1 MFDYREMAAL
11 RLGSWI
17 AVTIWWLLEVWS
29 VLSPLNIR
37 TLLVS
42 LVVLRV
48 GGGGGGY
55 TVTSEKHHCSPE
67 RLGEK
72 P

>member
-1 MFDYREMAAL
+1 MFDYREMAAR
-11 RLGSWI
+11 RLGSFI

-42 LVVLRV
+42 LVVLPV
-48 GGGGGGY
+48 GRKGGY
-55 TVTSEKHHCSPE
+55 TVTS
-67 RLGEK
+67 
-72 P
+72 

>member
-48 GGGGGGY
+48 GGGGGY
-55 TVTSEKHHCSPE
+55 TVTS
-67 RLGEK
+67 
-72 P
+72 

>member
-1 MFDYREMAAL
+1 MFDYREMAAR
-11 RLGSWI
+11 RLGSFI

-48 GGGGGGY
+48 GRKGGY
-55 TVTSEKHHCSPE
+55 TVTS
-67 RLGEK
+67 
-72 P
+72 